1 MSETSLFE
9 SLEKLLKEE
18 KPFALVTLVEG
29 PNTGA
34 KILVQP
40 FGEEV
45 EGTLGNEELD
55 RVAIRDALGE
65 LAAGRSGIR
74 HYGQHGEA
82 REETVQVFIE
92 SFAPPPQMLIFGAVD
107 FTGAL
112 VKVAKVLGY
121 RVTVCDAREVF
132 ATKKRFP
139 QADEVIAEWPNRLID
154 QVGPSLNSQDAICIL
169 THDNKFDVP
178 AVLSSLKTQV
188 GYIGIM
194 GSRRTHGDR
203 LVRLKENGVSE
214 EEITR
219 LRSPIG
225 MDIGARSPE
234 ETAISIVSEIIAL
247 RTGRPMHALKNTA
260 GPIHG

>member
-178 AVLSSLKTQV
+178 AVLSSLKTQ
-188 GYIGIM
+188 GITTHARRSLSSLKRKWNQRRRNRPTTFTDRN
-194 GSRRTHGDR
+194 GHRSKISRRNSYFHS
-203 LVRLKENGVSE
+203 V
-214 EEITR
+214 
-219 LRSPIG
+219 
-225 MDIGARSPE
+225 
-234 ETAISIVSEIIAL
+234 
-247 RTGRPMHALKNTA
+247 
-260 GPIHG
+260 

>member
-65 LAAGRSGIR
+65 LAAGRSRIR

-112 VKVAKVLGY
+112 VKVAKFS
-121 RVTVCDAREVF
+121 VTELRCATREKSLPP
-132 ATKKRFP
+132 KKIP
-139 QADEVIAEWPNRLID
+139 
-154 QVGPSLNSQDAICIL
+154 
-169 THDNKFDVP
+169 T
-178 AVLSSLKTQV
+178 
-188 GYIGIM
+188 
-194 GSRRTHGDR
+194 SRRSNR
-203 LVRLKENGVSE
+203 RVAEPSN
-214 EEITR
+214 
-219 LRSPIG
+219 RSG
-225 MDIGARSPE
+225 
-234 ETAISIVSEIIAL
+234 
-247 RTGRPMHALKNTA
+247 RTFFEFSGCDLHTYPRQ
-260 GPIHG
+260 